1 MGRPKVPLIDRREA
15 VAKAL
20 ELIDRDGLDAFSIR
34 TLGKELGVN
43 GASLY
48 HHFKDKDEILQG
60 VRMLVVNEATGR
72 VRSPKA
78 SWQDMVTKSVLG
90 YRAAL
95 LKHPN
100 VIPLMTPGT
109 MRPIGLGRWDLIVHK
124 MIDDGV
130 PLKYCYAILDSAET
144 LSFGSADLNPAQMP
158 PRERFALSG
167 RHDLPSLESAVRHA
181 ARTAER
187 QFRLELEALLLGWS
201 TLTVRERNGM
211 KARA

>member
-1 MGRPKVPLIDRREA
+1 MGRPKVPLIDRSDA

-20 ELIDRDGLDAFSIR
+20 ELIDRDGLEAFSIR
-34 TLGKELGVN
+34 TLGRALGVN

-60 VRMLVVNEATGR
+60 VRLLVVNEATGR
-72 VRSPKA
+72 VRSSKA
-78 SWQDMVTKSVLG
+78 SWQSMVTTSVLG

-100 VIPLMTPGT
+100 VIPLMAPGK

-130 PLKYCYAILDSAET
+130 PRKYCYAILESAET

-167 RHDLPSLESAVRHA
+167 RHDLPNLEVAVRHA
-181 ARTAER
+181 GRTADR
-187 QFRLELEALLLGWS
+187 LFQLELNALLTGW
-201 TLTVRERNGM
+201 LALIDQERKRKPG
-211 KARA
+211 A